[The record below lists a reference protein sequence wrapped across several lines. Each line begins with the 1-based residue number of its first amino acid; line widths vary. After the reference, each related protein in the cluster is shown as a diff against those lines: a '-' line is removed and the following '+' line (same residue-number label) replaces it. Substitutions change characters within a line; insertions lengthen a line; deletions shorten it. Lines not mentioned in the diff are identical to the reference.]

1 MKRIVPR
8 TFLFLLLLGF
18 ISRAEAQVVS
28 YTGGL
33 YSQNFD
39 SMGAAGTVTPLGWH
53 VGSGLGGAVPG
64 TTVVADDGSNTV
76 AGNYNYGVAGVH
88 LSDERALG
96 SKNDSGT
103 QLDTEVH
110 FVNNTGFSITQFTVN
125 YTGEQWRDGGSGVPN
140 TLRLQVSL
148 NGVSWINLGAAFN
161 FTSPIN
167 NAGLPTLL
175 DGNAVANQVT
185 GIGGTFTLSTAIA
198 NGAAFYLRFADKDDS
213 GKDAGISVDDFKFT
227 AVPEPSGYML
237 LGIGL
242 LLCSQRFRR
251 HSARRT

>member
-1 MKRIVPR
+1 MKRFFPC
-8 TFLFLLLLGF
+8 TFLFVLLLGF
-18 ISRAEAQVVS
+18 ISRAEAQVVNYS
-28 YTGGL
+28 GGL

-53 VGSGLGGAVPG
+53 VGSGPGGAVPG
-64 TTVVADDGSNTV
+64 TTVAADDGSSTI

-110 FVNNTGFSITQFTVN
+110 FVNNTGFAITQFTVN

-140 TLRLQVSL
+140 TLRLQLST
-148 NGVSWINLGAAFN
+148 NGVTWTSLGSAFN
-161 FTSPIN
+161 FVSPIN
-167 NAGLPTLL
+167 NAGVPSLL
-175 DGNAVANQVT
+175 DGNAPANQIT
-185 GIGGTFTLSTAIA
+185 AIGGTYTPSVPIAI
-198 NGAAFYLRFADKDDS
+198 GTAFYLRFADKEDN
-213 GKDAGISVDDFKFT
+213 GKDAGIAVDDFKFT
-227 AVPEPSGYML
+227 AVPEPSAYML

-242 LLCSQRFRR
+242 LLCAQRFLRR
-251 HSARRT
+251 RAA